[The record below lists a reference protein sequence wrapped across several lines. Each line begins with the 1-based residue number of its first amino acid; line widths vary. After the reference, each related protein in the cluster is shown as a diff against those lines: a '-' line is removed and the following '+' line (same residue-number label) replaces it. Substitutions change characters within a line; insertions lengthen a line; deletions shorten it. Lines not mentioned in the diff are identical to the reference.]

1 MKKKTLVVNSLTY
14 FDIDSDLDIGKVD
27 EDHLFDVLSKI
38 DLADSE
44 ALFVSCTALPVLSI
58 INKLEKKLNKVV
70 LSSNQTLIWDSL
82 NVINYK
88 EKIDGFGKLFNS

>member
-1 MKKKTLVVNSLTY
+1 
-14 FDIDSDLDIGKVD
+14 
-27 EDHLFDVLSKI
+27 
-38 DLADSE
+38 
-44 ALFVSCTALPVLSI
+44 VLSI
-58 INKLEKKLNKVV
+58 INKLEEKLKKVV